1 MGRILRDG
9 PPVRSLERG
18 AGRYGS
24 LNDETQKRL
33 ITILSSMIA
42 YVLAGR
48 LSDILI
54 KEPEVRGV
62 RDDLK
67 EALLKAGFSLVST
80 IIASFV
86 IRRVV
91 ASRWGS

>member
-1 MGRILRDG
+1 MELR
-9 PPVRSLERG
+9 
-18 AGRYGS
+18 AGRYRT

-33 ITILSSMIA
+33 VTILSSMIA

-48 LSDILI
+48 LSDMLI

-62 RDDLK
+62 RDDVK

-80 IIASFV
+80 LIASVV

-91 ASRWGS
+91 GSRWGA

>member
-1 MGRILRDG
+1 
-9 PPVRSLERG
+9 
-18 AGRYGS
+18 

-33 ITILSSMIA
+33 ITVLSSMIA

-48 LSDILI
+48 LSDLLI

>member
-1 MGRILRDG
+1 M
-9 PPVRSLERG
+9 
-18 AGRYGS
+18 
-24 LNDETQKRL
+24 NDETQKRV
-33 ITILSSMIA
+33 ITILASMIS
-42 YVLAGR
+42 YVLANR

-62 RDDLK
+62 RDDVK
-67 EALLKAGFSLVST
+67 EAFLKASFSLVST

-91 ASRWGS
+91 GSRWGA

>member
-1 MGRILRDG
+1 
-9 PPVRSLERG
+9 
-18 AGRYGS
+18 
-24 LNDETQKRL
+24 
-33 ITILSSMIA
+33 MIA

-48 LSDILI
+48 LSDLLI

>member
-1 MGRILRDG
+1 
-9 PPVRSLERG
+9 
-18 AGRYGS
+18 

-42 YVLAGR
+42 YALAGR

>member
-1 MGRILRDG
+1 M
-9 PPVRSLERG
+9 
-18 AGRYGS
+18 
-24 LNDETQKRL
+24 NDETQKRL

-91 ASRWGS
+91 ASRWGP

>member
-1 MGRILRDG
+1 M
-9 PPVRSLERG
+9 
-18 AGRYGS
+18 
-24 LNDETQKRL
+24 NDETQKRL

-80 IIASFV
+80 MIASFV

>member
-1 MGRILRDG
+1 
-9 PPVRSLERG
+9 LERG
-18 AGRYGS
+18 AGRYGN

-91 ASRWGS
+91 ASRWGP

>member
-1 MGRILRDG
+1 M
-9 PPVRSLERG
+9 
-18 AGRYGS
+18 
-24 LNDETQKRL
+24 NDETQKRL

-48 LSDILI
+48 LSDLLI

>member
-1 MGRILRDG
+1 
-9 PPVRSLERG
+9 
-18 AGRYGS
+18 

-48 LSDILI
+48 LSDLLI